1 MDYYLY
7 SHSNADGIFY
17 IGKGVN
23 GSYRKN
29 HFLTNRSKEW
39 TAIAE
44 KGYTSKIEANGTEAD
59 ILALEKAVIKSLVAQ
74 GVKLVNKQ
82 HNANWKRSA
91 ESNKKVADA
100 QRGRKH
106 PKAVLK
112 QMAETHREIWRQRK
126 LKSPHYGNH
135 MLGKKHTNAVKS
147 QMSYSNRKA
156 WQHRKLAQANEY
168 RG

>member
-44 KGYTSKIEANGTEAD
+44 KGYTTKTEAHGTEAD
-59 ILALEKAVIKSLVAQ
+59 IMALEKAVIKSLVAQ

-82 HNANWKRSA
+82 HNPNWTPTT
-91 ESNKKVADA
+91 ETKKNMADA
-100 QRGRKH
+100 QRGKKH
-106 PKAVLK
+106 SKAVLN
-112 QMAETHREIWRQRK
+112 QMAETHREIWKHRVRK
-126 LKSPHYGNH
+126 VGV
-135 MLGKKHTNAVKS
+135 KHTNAVKS

-156 WQHRKLAQANEY
+156 WQHRRLAKANEY
-168 RG
+168 GG

>member
-1 MDYYLY
+1 MNYYLY

-17 IGKGVN
+17 IGKGIN

-44 KGYTSKIEANGTEAD
+44 KGYTSKTEAHGTEAD

-74 GVKLVNKQ
+74 GVKLVNKI
-82 HNANWKRSA
+82 HNPNWTPTA
-91 ESNKKVADA
+91 EAKKKMADV

-106 PKAVLK
+106 SKAVLD
-112 QMAETHREIWRQRK
+112 QMACTHRKIWQKRK
-126 LKSPHYGNH
+126 L
-135 MLGKKHTNAVKS
+135 VK
-147 QMSYSNRKA
+147 
-156 WQHRKLAQANEY
+156 ANEY
-168 RG
+168 GG